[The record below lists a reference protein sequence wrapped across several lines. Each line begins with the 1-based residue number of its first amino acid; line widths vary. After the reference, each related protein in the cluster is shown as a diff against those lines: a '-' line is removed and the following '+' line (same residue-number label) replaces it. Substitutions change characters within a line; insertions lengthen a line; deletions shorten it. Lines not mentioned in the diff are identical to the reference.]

1 MSLKG
6 VYGMRM
12 QLFDV
17 GYVIKVDEVKDGY
30 LYVVDGKNSVYRIFS
45 KKVYYVDTF
54 VFVYTDGERLF
65 LSDR

>member
-1 MSLKG
+1 MK
-6 VYGMRM
+6 M

-17 GYVIKVDEVKDGY
+17 GYVLKVTEVKDGY

-54 VFVYTDGERLF
+54 VYVYTDGERLF

>member
-17 GYVIKVDEVKDGY
+17 GYVIKVTEVKDGY
-30 LYVVDGKNSVYRIFS
+30 VYVVDGKNSVYRVYS
-45 KKVYYVDTF
+45 KKFYAVGSF
-54 VFVYTDGERLF
+54 VFVYYANDRLF